1 MQLACSDPKRVLVA
15 DDDAW
20 LRPLLAELLADEGY
34 AVLEANSGSEALRCI
49 REQHPDLV
57 VLDVAL
63 PWRSGLAVLDEL
75 EAEEPARRLPVVLV
89 SGCVDL
95 VQTGQAHRTVA
106 AFHKPLDL
114 AALLSRVAQT
124 VPLAA

>member
-1 MQLACSDPKRVLVA
+1 MQLACPEPKKVLVA

-34 AVLEANSGSEALRCI
+34 AVLEAETGPEALRCI

-63 PWRSGLAVLDEL
+63 PRRSGLAVLDEL
-75 EAEEPARRLPVVLV
+75 AAEERTRRLPVVLV

-95 VQTGQAHRTVA
+95 VQTGQAHRAVA
-106 AFHKPLDL
+106 VFHKPLDL

>member
-1 MQLACSDPKRVLVA
+1 MQLACPEPKKVLVA

-34 AVLEANSGSEALRCI
+34 AVLEADSGPEALRCI

-63 PWRSGLAVLDEL
+63 PRRSGLAGLDEL
-75 EAEEPARRLPVVLV
+75 AAEGRTRRLPVGLV

-95 VQTGQAHRTVA
+95 DQTGQAHPAVA
-106 AFHKPLDL
+106 GFHKPLDL